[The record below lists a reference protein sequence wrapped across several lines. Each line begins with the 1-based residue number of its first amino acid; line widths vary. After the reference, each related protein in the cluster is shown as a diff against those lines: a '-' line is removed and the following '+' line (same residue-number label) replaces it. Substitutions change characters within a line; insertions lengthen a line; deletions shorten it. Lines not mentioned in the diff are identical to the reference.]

1 MKCRRIKRMI
11 SPYMDDR
18 LGPAEKEGFTLHIQN
33 CASCR
38 EGLEE
43 TRALH
48 QMFASAQRFSAPY
61 GFATRVL
68 GNIEEMESSRLRRFP
83 GFKSFFLRSAEVA
96 FALAIITIG
105 LVSGSLLLEDRM
117 PGHRQVTVQ
126 DSFSLDLFQA
136 TPPNSI
142 GGIYLAYVGGTR

>member
-1 MKCRRIKRMI
+1 MI

-18 LGPAEKEGFTLHIQN
+18 LDPDERGSFDFHIRS
-33 CASCR
+33 CAACR
-38 EGLEE
+38 KILEE

-48 QMFASAQRFSAPY
+48 QMFASARRFPAPY

-68 GNIEEMESSRLRRFP
+68 GNIEDMESSRLRRFP

-117 PGHRQVTVQ
+117 PVHRQVTLQ

-136 TPPNSI
+136 TPPDSI

>member
-1 MKCRRIKRMI
+1 MKEMI
-11 SPYMDDR
+11 SRHVDGR
-18 LGPAEKEGFTLHIQN
+18 LDADEQVSYELHIR
-33 CASCR
+33 SCPACR
-38 EGLEE
+38 TILEE

-48 QMFASAQRFSAPY
+48 QMFASAQRFPAPY

-117 PGHRQVTVQ
+117 PVHRQVTVQ